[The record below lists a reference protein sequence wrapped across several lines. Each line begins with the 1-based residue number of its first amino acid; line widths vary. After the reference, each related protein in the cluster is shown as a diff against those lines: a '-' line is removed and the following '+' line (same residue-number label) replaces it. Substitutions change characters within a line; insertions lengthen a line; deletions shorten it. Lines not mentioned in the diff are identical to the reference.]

1 MRNKMKEIERLNDI
15 KIEILNKK
23 MQLQLKEIAQLSKST
38 KRITA
43 KDSII
48 TKEKDSSGTESPN
61 VN

>member
-23 MQLQLKEIAQLSKST
+23 MQLQLKEIAQLSRST
-38 KRITA
+38 KRTV